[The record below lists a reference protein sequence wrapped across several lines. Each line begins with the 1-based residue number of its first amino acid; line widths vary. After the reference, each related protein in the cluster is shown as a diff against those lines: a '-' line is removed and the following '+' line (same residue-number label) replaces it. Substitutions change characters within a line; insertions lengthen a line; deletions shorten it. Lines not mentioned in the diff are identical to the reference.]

1 MVTECVK
8 VKPSSPALGHLR
20 ALWKWTRRK
29 KKFKSQNILFN
40 KIVEVVLV
48 LEQSKNDMK
57 KVLIIKREKGQ
68 RGFSNRWTGIL
79 RS

>member
-8 VKPSSPALGHLR
+8 VKPSSSALGHLR
-20 ALWKWTRRK
+20 AFWKWTRRK
-29 KKFKSQNILFN
+29 KKIKSQDILFN

-48 LEQSKNDMK
+48 LEQSKNDMA

-68 RGFSNRWTGIL
+68 RGFSNRQTGIL
-79 RS
+79 KS